1 MREAEAWTA
10 RKGQIVKQLTLFR
23 ALAMVLA
30 SLTGSALLVVG
41 ASSSASAK
49 PIKGPPP
56 VINLFTVTSLDSA
69 VNAISTSPI
78 VLYSRGGYV
87 ELQSFV
93 SNGTVC
99 EFTANR
105 ALPGMPYNA
114 PCTSSASLMVFV
126 PANSGT
132 RAINYNFRAK
142 VIGEG
147 ARHAGP
153 ITVRVSTTPNPNPSG
168 VTPGSTWNLDAVN
181 QCDGI
186 DGLESFNSDGT
197 FTGGAPVDSNH
208 ITISGTYSI
217 VFPSDTLYL
226 YNENGPI
233 AVTFTLQW
241 DPADGMYTGT
251 DNVLNC
257 SYTLTPT

>member
-1 MREAEAWTA
+1 M
-10 RKGQIVKQLTLFR
+10 KKLILFR
-23 ALAMVLA
+23 GMAMVLA
-30 SLTGSALLVVG
+30 SFAGSALLVVG

-56 VINLFTVTSLDSA
+56 VINSFTVTSLDSA

-87 ELQSFV
+87 ELQSNV
-93 SNGTVC
+93 SNGNVC

-105 ALPGMPYNA
+105 AISGMPYSA
-114 PCTSSASLMVFV
+114 PCSSSASLLVFV
-126 PANSGT
+126 PANTGKK
-132 RAINYNFRAK
+132 AINYNFRAR

-147 ARHAGP
+147 ARHSGP
-153 ITVRVSTTPNPNPSG
+153 ITVRVSTTPNPNPPG
-168 VTPGSTWNLDAVN
+168 VTPGSTWNLDALN
-181 QCDGI
+181 QCAGKI

-217 VFPSDTLYL
+217 DFQSDTLYL
-226 YNENGPI
+226 YNETGPI
-233 AVTFTLQW
+233 EVTFTLLW
-241 DPADGMYTGT
+241 NPADGMYTGT
-251 DNVLNC
+251 DNLLNC